1 MTFAKWVF
9 RLAGIYGIVVVAPMY
24 FAAPAM
30 NAAGQPMTH
39 PEMLYGFVGVTLAFQ
54 LVFLIISGDP
64 GRYRPLMLA
73 AIVEKLSFPVAV
85 WPLYLMGR
93 TPGLVVVFAS
103 IDLILAVLFA
113 ISWMRTN
120 SATS

>member
-9 RLAGIYGIVVVAPMY
+9 RIAGIYGILVIAPLY
-24 FAAPAM
+24 FAEPGM

-54 LVFLIISGDP
+54 LVFLVISADP
-64 GRYRPLMLA
+64 GRYRTLMLA
-73 AIVEKLSFPVAV
+73 AIVEKLSFPAAV

-93 TPGLVVVFAS
+93 TPGIVAAFAT
-103 IDLILAVLFA
+103 IDLVLALLFA
-113 ISWMRTN
+113 ISWVRTKPEDR
-120 SATS
+120 